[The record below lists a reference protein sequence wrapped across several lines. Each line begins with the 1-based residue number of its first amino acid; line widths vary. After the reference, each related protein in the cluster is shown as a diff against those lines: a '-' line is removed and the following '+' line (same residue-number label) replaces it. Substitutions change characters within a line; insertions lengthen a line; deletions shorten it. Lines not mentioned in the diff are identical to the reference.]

1 MQIKCTRSHYSLK
14 FKSIYFECFMKYI
27 RGVVDMNSVYILTR
41 PYLSIGLIPKRVKY
55 FLYGNNFARFPINC
69 FPYDSIGL

>member
-1 MQIKCTRSHYSLK
+1 
-14 FKSIYFECFMKYI
+14 MKYI

-69 FPYDSIGL
+69 FPYDSIGLWMLKKWKSERQIATIVDKL